1 MVVQTQHIP
10 KTENVKRKETDQNSV
25 SDITFN

>member
-10 KTENVKRKETDQNSV
+10 KPENVKRKETDQNTDF
-25 SDITFN
+25 DITFN